1 MKSDINFKITVVDVK
16 ECEDGGAI
24 YTLDLDETAIQ
35 LLVQAGFT
43 ALLTEALEEHG
54 DS

>member
-1 MKSDINFKITVVDVK
+1 MKSDIDFKVDVVDVK
-16 ECEDGGAI
+16 ECKDGGAI

-43 ALLTEALEEHG
+43 ALLTEALENNG